1 MSDDFWIVSSH
12 DFARHKTPQSA
23 LAEAKRL
30 AKLTTHQFHVYRVVA
45 KLGPGASVEA
55 AVATG
60 AGHAYVRGRHTRGAC
75 TVCGKPKA
83 DPIHVRP

>member
-12 DFARHKTPQSA
+12 DFAKHSSPASA
-23 LAEAKRL
+23 LAEANRL
-30 AKLTTHQFHVYRVVA
+30 AKLTSHKFHVYRVVA
-45 KLGPGASVEA
+45 KLGAASIEA

-60 AGHAYVRGRHTRGAC
+60 AGHLYVRGRHTRGAC

-83 DPIHVRP
+83 DAIHVRP